1 MNKPQGNFAG
11 VALWRTFEIRWF
23 PQKPT
28 GRWEDD
34 PLVKPRAG
42 EELKGLNWC
51 QPQPRVD
58 RSQTSSTCSSGIIS
72 DKMDQSSIYSKSCM
86 VLSWFREKFYRD
98 WVRASLAASWKAL
111 PVTLAH
117 GLVSLRILNSRL
129 GDIPHFQ
136 THQITIFISIY
147 IYIYPIVSWW
157 LIVSDT
163 PKSKELIINILLLL
177 FLFLLLLLFIIII
190 DYWLWLII
198 IIYICYIMQ
207 FFHDIPGSY
216 FQILGV
222 AMPISHISHGLT
234 QALLTPSLRSLTET
248 RQRRDFC
255 RRGPHNYVSELGKCS
270 QLGYLV

>member
-11 VALWRTFEIRWF
+11 VALWRTFETRWF

-34 PLVKPRAG
+34 PRVKPRAG

-58 RSQTSSTCSSGIIS
+58 RSQTSFSTCSSGIIS
-72 DKMDQSSIYSKSCM
+72 DKMDQSSIYSKSCK

-147 IYIYPIVSWW
+147 IYI
-157 LIVSDT
+157 
-163 PKSKELIINILLLL
+163 
-177 FLFLLLLLFIIII
+177 
-190 DYWLWLII
+190 
-198 IIYICYIMQ
+198 
-207 FFHDIPGSY
+207 
-216 FQILGV
+216 
-222 AMPISHISHGLT
+222 SH
-234 QALLTPSLRSLTET
+234 
-248 RQRRDFC
+248 C
-255 RRGPHNYVSELGKCS
+255 
-270 QLGYLV
+270 

>member
-11 VALWRTFEIRWF
+11 VALCRTFEIRWF

-147 IYIYPIVSWW
+147 IYPIVSWW

-163 PKSKELIINILLLL
+163 PKSKELIINIYY
-177 FLFLLLLLFIIII
+177 FFIFIIII
-190 DYWLWLII
+190 IIYYWLLIMIDYYYIYMLHNAVFSWYPRI
-198 IIYICYIMQ
+198 I
-207 FFHDIPGSY
+207 FPDPRSSHANIP
-216 FQILGV
+216 
-222 AMPISHISHGLT
+222 HIPRFDPGATYS
-234 QALLTPSLRSLTET
+234 QPSKPYGNPAAKRFLP
-248 RQRRDFC
+248 Q
-255 RRGPHNYVSELGKCS
+255 GAP
-270 QLGYLV
+270 